1 MKKAVS
7 KERKR
12 KETKMKKEVE
22 KINAIKKDK

>member
-12 KETKMKKEVE
+12 EETKMKKEVE